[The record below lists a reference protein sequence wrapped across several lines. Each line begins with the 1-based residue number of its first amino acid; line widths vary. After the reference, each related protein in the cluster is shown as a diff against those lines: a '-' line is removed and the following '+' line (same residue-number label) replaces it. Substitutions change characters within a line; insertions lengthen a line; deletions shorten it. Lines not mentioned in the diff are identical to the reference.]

1 MNVLPMGSQL
11 LKYVVSRFLKSS
23 GRSHLLAFA
32 KGILHLGRPAPV
44 TFPPELLEQGILVAV
59 SGLAN
64 TLAIQSNPD
73 WVWPAWVVRQTDPD
87 DEAFVPTGLN
97 LIMTN
102 LTLRNWTSIGVHG
115 STREAMVDPV
125 GMLTPRAWG
134 WSVLPTLE
142 GTTPLPR
149 IRHGV
154 VQALIPGIGTGV
166 RTSAPTELGLD
177 WECVAI
183 AAEVEGHESV
193 VLTSRLTN
201 TTSADISCRPGF
213 SFRPYHPLGFGPI
226 GSIVVEPGRIRID
239 GELAAVF
246 PVVPDQVLVSD
257 REHGDPMAQKGA
269 GLPVASLKSRSGM
282 ACASATWNAE
292 IPAGGQWSATIVV
305 PLGKTSGLRRIGE
318 HAVTHAVERALAVSR
333 REAAR
338 GTSLSVPDSVIQAGW
353 DGVRSRLHVFDDGDR
368 FTPGTFLYHEHWF
381 RDGAFLALGFENAGR
396 GDRVAPKSVLL
407 AKRQTRDGF
416 FQSQTGE
423 WDSNGQAIWTL
434 ALHVR
439 RGGDVRLLE
448 EHWDR
453 IRRGAGWIVR
463 QRASTRTGKSW
474 HAGLLPAGFSAEHF
488 GPNDH
493 FFWDNFWSVAG
504 LEAAAWMASVLG
516 RQSICDSLL
525 EETALYRVDLE
536 TAISRASQGQG
547 GALPCSPYR
556 RMDAAAVGNLV
567 AVCPL
572 AVVPADAPWLVPT
585 LAHIDRACMRGGLFF
600 QSIVH
605 TGYNPYLSVQV
616 ARARLAVG
624 DAAGCMEVL
633 RALAASASTTWCW
646 PEAIHPRTR
655 GGCMGDGDHGWAA
668 SEFLSLIRQILVREI
683 PGGLELC
690 SGVPRD
696 WICASG
702 IRLGGATT
710 DHGRLDLDVV
720 LQQDEILVTWH
731 LHRGPLQA
739 PADLVLSLPDA
750 DGKRIRHTLPAS
762 TGRIRLEA
770 NTLSLRGR

>member
-1 MNVLPMGSQL
+1 MESQIF
-11 LKYVVSRFLKSS
+11 KYLISRFLRSS

-44 TFPPELLEQGILVAV
+44 MFPPELLEQGVLVAV

-73 WVWPAWVVRQTDPD
+73 WVWPAWVERQTDPD
-87 DEAFVPTGLN
+87 DPAFVPTGLN

-115 STREAMVDPV
+115 SSREAMVDPV

-134 WSVLPTLE
+134 WSILPTLE
-142 GTTPLPR
+142 GTQPLPK
-149 IRHGV
+149 IRQGI
-154 VQALIPGIGTGV
+154 VQGLVPGIGTGV
-166 RTSAPTELGLD
+166 RTSAPTTLGLA
-177 WECVAI
+177 WECEAI
-183 AAEVEGHESV
+183 AAEVEGHESIV
-193 VLTSRLTN
+193 FTTKLVNR
-201 TTSADISCRPGF
+201 TSADIECRPGF
-213 SFRPYHPLGFGPI
+213 SFRPYNPLGFSPI
-226 GSIVVEPGRIRID
+226 GSIAVEPGRIRID

-246 PVVPDQVLVSD
+246 PVAADQVLVSD
-257 REHGDPMAQKGA
+257 REHGDPMGRTGA
-269 GLPVASLKSRSGM
+269 GLAVSSLRSRSGM
-282 ACASATWNAE
+282 ACASATWNANV
-292 IPAGGQWSATIVV
+292 PAGGQWSATVVV
-305 PLGKTSGLRRIGE
+305 PLERASGLRRVGE
-318 HAVTHAVERALAVSR
+318 NALSHALERALAISR
-333 REAAR
+333 REVAK
-338 GTSLSVPDSVIQAGW
+338 GTSLTVPDPVIQRGW
-353 DGVRSRLHVFDDGDR
+353 NGVRARLHAFDDGDR

-396 GDRVAPKSVLL
+396 GDRVAPKHGLL
-407 AKRQTRDGF
+407 AERQTRDGF

-434 ALHVR
+434 ALHLR

-453 IRRGAGWIVR
+453 VRRGAGWIVR
-463 QRASTRTGKSW
+463 QRLSTKKGKSW
-474 HAGLLPAGFSAEHF
+474 HEGLLPAGFSAEHF

-493 FFWDNFWSVAG
+493 FFWDNFWSIAG
-504 LEAAAWMASVLG
+504 LESAAWMASVLG
-516 RQSICDSLL
+516 RGSIRDSLL
-525 EETALYRVDLE
+525 EEANQYRVDLE
-536 TAISRASQGQG
+536 SAISRASQGQG

-572 AVVPADAPWLVPT
+572 GVVPADSSWIRPT
-585 LAHIDRACMRGGLFF
+585 LAHIDRACMRDGLFF

-616 ARARLAVG
+616 GRARLAVG
-624 DAAGCMEVL
+624 DDKGCMEVL
-633 RALAASASTTWCW
+633 QALAKSASSTWCW

-668 SEFLSLIRQILVREI
+668 AEFLSLVRQILVREV

-696 WICASG
+696 WLAPGG

-710 DHGRLDLDVV
+710 DHGRLDLEVG
-720 LQQDEILVTWH
+720 LHQDEVVVSWH
-731 LHRGPLQA
+731 LLRCPLQE
-739 PADLVLSLPDA
+739 PGTLTLSLPDA
-750 DGKRIRHTLPAS
+750 DGKRVRHVLPAS
-762 TGRIRLEA
+762 SGRIRLEA
-770 NTLSLRGR
+770 DTLSLRGR